1 MRLLWKLLRRHVSM
15 AQLLGFFL
23 ANWIGLTIILLSA
36 QFYYDV
42 RPLFGESDSFFK
54 KQYLV
59 ISKPVNTLGSLLGS
73 KGTFSSGDIQAIE
86 EQPFTKS
93 VGAFSSSLYDVSMSA
108 GMFGTN
114 MNIQTEMFFESVP
127 DGYIDIDLSEWKY
140 LPGSKIIPIIL
151 PKNYLNLYN
160 FGFAQSRNLPRLSE
174 GVLSMLSLKI
184 YISGNGKR
192 DVFEGRIVGFSNR
205 LNTILVPDAFM
216 TWANDYYAAGRKKEP
231 SRLIVEVTNPAD
243 EAIVKYMDAHRYEV
257 EGDDLESGK
266 TVWFLKIIVGIVF
279 FVGFVITLLSFYI
292 LMLSIFLILQ
302 KNTGKIQNLMLIG
315 YSPRKVALPYQL
327 LVLFLNIL
335 VSMLAVTVVWNVHLA
350 YVEEIRQI
358 YPSFGNGSLLPIFV
372 ILLIL
377 FVFISLFNIF
387 VIHKKVKRIWN
398 GNL

>member
-86 EQPFTKS
+86 DQPFTKS

-192 DVFEGRIVGFSNR
+192 DVFEGRIVG
-205 LNTILVPDAFM
+205 L
-216 TWANDYYAAGRKKEP
+216 NDYYAAGRKKEP

-266 TVWFLKIIVGIVF
+266 TAWFLKIIVGIVF

-335 VSMLAVTVVWNVHLA
+335 VSILAVTVVWNVHLA

-398 GNL
+398 NSRKLATTQPRLWLQEI

>member
-184 YISGNGKR
+184 YISGSGKR

-216 TWANDYYAAGRKKEP
+216 TRANDYYAAGRKKEP

-266 TVWFLKIIVGIVF
+266 TAWFLKIIVGIVF

-335 VSMLAVTVVWNVHLA
+335 VSILAVTVVWNVHLA

-377 FVFISLFNIF
+377 FVFILLFNIF